1 MCFSYE
7 DSLIAFPLAKLVSGY
22 GAMEVT
28 ILQNI
33 QETLCV
39 GTHIGKSHMIIVP
52 PVDVNHVVTQM
63 FEVFFRHSN
72 IGSSALVTGTAVL
85 P

>member
-7 DSLIAFPLAKLVSGY
+7 DSLIAFLLAKLVSGY
-22 GAMEVT
+22 DAMEVT
-28 ILQNI
+28 VLQNI

-52 PVDVNHVVTQM
+52 PVDVNHVGTRM
-63 FEVFFRHSN
+63 FESFFQ
-72 IGSSALVTGTAVL
+72 AF
-85 P
+85 